1 MALCVVAFAN
11 KRDDRL
17 FVLLLFANVAFATQ
31 FALFESCGGRHSAL
45 IVLRIAL
52 ARRFHANRRL
62 MYLML
67 TATLAIAVLMWSGP
81 RDIPAL
87 AAGLLGTY
95 GMFMLRGIAMRL
107 VLAAAAFCW
116 IVSNVLAGSIGGTLA
131 ETLIFVTNLITILR
145 LRRDANS
152 LAQRLRKRR
161 QTASLAASRPCP
173 PSLKKNLANA
183 DIKPA
188 ACTHG
193 LPTDPLCP
201 AGAVTTQ

>member
-1 MALCVVAFAN
+1 MEELSLRWLIGQGVSLTALALCVVAFAS

-31 FALFESCGGRHSAL
+31 FALFESWVAAGISAL

-67 TATLAIAVLMWSGP
+67 TATVAIAVLMWSGP

-116 IVSNVLAGSIGGTLA
+116 IISNVLAGSIGGTLA

-145 LRRDANS
+145 LRRDANA
-152 LAQRLRKRR
+152 LA
-161 QTASLAASRPCP
+161 
-173 PSLKKNLANA
+173 
-183 DIKPA
+183 
-188 ACTHG
+188 
-193 LPTDPLCP
+193 
-201 AGAVTTQ
+201 